1 MANLEAIISNKTAAD
16 TQWKEQ
22 RQAERENAV
31 AMQDASVTQI
41 TTQPEAYARYLDLQ
55 GDNPTYSAGNIALV
69 MLQDPNATVFG
80 TTDRWR
86 TQGRSVMDTE
96 RNKSVKIF
104 ARLPGRG
111 YTLADAYDVRQTV
124 GREVRRPVI
133 RENSKE
139 MEAALAAVLN
149 YSVAPVVADKGLTV
163 PAYYDSKT
171 MELVINPD
179 YPDAEAFSSI
189 AAEIAHSR
197 IHAKGYNSGY
207 DRGECDL
214 DAQSVSY
221 ILCRRFG
228 IKRDLPDMTRL
239 SELYEGYDPQ
249 QRRQGL
255 DSIQEMSK
263 QIGGCVERS
272 ITPQQRTRAPFQ
284 RPTR

>member
-69 MLQDPNATVFG
+69 MLQDPEATVFG

-124 GREVRRPVI
+124 GREVRRPII

-207 DRGECDL
+207 DRSECDL

-239 SELYEGYDPQ
+239 SELYEGYDSQ

-263 QIGGCVERS
+263 QIGGSVERS
-272 ITPQQRTRAPFQ
+272 ITPQQRTRALFQ